1 MIIAVMRQNIKNGK
15 GKHGFAL
22 PSSFRAIN
30 AFGRAPPGDPP
41 ACRQVEY
48 HRYPNE
54 AIYRA
59 VFRVQL
65 QLIDGFGSKLGLIQT
80 LSLLDSTYVI
90 TYDNVMSTLTASE
103 ARAKLY
109 RLIDEAAESHVPI
122 RITGKR
128 NSALLISEEDWAS
141 VQETMYL
148 LSIPGMRESIR
159 EGMESPAEECEAEID
174 W

>member
-1 MIIAVMRQNIKNGK
+1 M
-15 GKHGFAL
+15 
-22 PSSFRAIN
+22 
-30 AFGRAPPGDPP
+30 
-41 ACRQVEY
+41 
-48 HRYPNE
+48 
-54 AIYRA
+54 
-59 VFRVQL
+59 
-65 QLIDGFGSKLGLIQT
+65 
-80 LSLLDSTYVI
+80 DSTYAI
-90 TYDNVMSTLTASE
+90 TYDYVMSTLTASE

-128 NSALLISEEDWAS
+128 NSAVLVSEKDWAS

-159 EGMESPAEECEAEID
+159 EGMKSPVEECEAEID